1 MQILTTEHFVL
12 QSARSAATMESSA
25 RSSLYLT
32 VLSATFVA
40 LALVSQ
46 VSGKRQLLP
55 LFAPIALSVVFF
67 LGVATFMRVLE
78 NGIEDYIYVRGIN
91 RIRHFYIEVA
101 PETAPYFVLSA
112 HDDVPGVRRSMG
124 IPVQSRWQ
132 RFLTSASTI
141 SIINSL
147 VGGVLAGA
155 VVHGA
160 FTPPD
165 ALAISAGALGTLL
178 CFWAFYGY
186 ERRTWRRAMDA
197 VPARFPSPDGQG

>member
-1 MQILTTEHFVL
+1 VQILATEHFVL
-12 QSARSAATMESSA
+12 QGARSAATMESNA

-46 VSGKRQLLP
+46 VSGTRQVLTI
-55 LFAPIALSVVFF
+55 FAPIALSVVFF

-78 NGIEDYIYVRGIN
+78 NGVEDWTYVAGIN

-101 PETAPYFVLSA
+101 PETAPYFVLSPY
-112 HDDVPGVRRSMG
+112 DDVQGVRATMG
-124 IPVQSRWQ
+124 IPVRSPWQ
-132 RFLTSASTI
+132 RFLTAAATI
-141 SIINSL
+141 SVINSL

-155 VVHGA
+155 VAHA
-160 FTPPD
+160 FTSSD
-165 ALAISAGALGTLL
+165 ALSFIAGALATLL
-178 CFWAFYGY
+178 SFWAFNSF

-197 VPARFPSPDGQG
+197 VPIRFPSPDRQA